1 MSLSAMLELLI
12 KGFRI
17 SVSIFCLTLIF
28 SLPLGLLV
36 SFGASSS
43 SALIRLPIK
52 AYISV
57 MRGTPL
63 MLQLMVVYFGPYYL
77 FGLTLFSSY
86 RFTAAIIGFVVN
98 YAAYFAEIYR
108 GGMQAI
114 PIGQYEAAQA
124 LGYTRSQTYV
134 RIVLP
139 QMIKTVLPSLTNEVI
154 TLVKDTSLASV
165 LAVSEMFSSA
175 RKIASAQTTML
186 PFAFA
191 GLLYYIFSFISEKIM
206 KYFEKSLNYYN

>member
-1 MSLSAMLELLI
+1 MSLYAMLELLI

-17 SVSIFCLTLIF
+17 SIGIFCLTLIF

-43 SALIRLPIK
+43 AAVIRLPIK

-57 MRGTPL
+57 TRGTPL

-77 FGLTLFSSY
+77 FGLTLFPSY

-114 PIGQYEAAQA
+114 PPGQYEAAQA

-206 KYFEKSLNYYN
+206 KYFEKSLDYYN

>member
-1 MSLSAMLELLI
+1 MPVSAMLELLF

-17 SVSIFCLTLIF
+17 SIEIFCLTLII

-43 SALIRLPIK
+43 AAVIRLPIK

-86 RFTAAIIGFVVN
+86 RFIAAIIGFVVN

-108 GGMQAI
+108 GGMQSV
-114 PIGQYEAAQA
+114 PIGQYEAARA
-124 LGYTRSQTYV
+124 LGYTRSQTYT

-191 GLLYYIFSFISEKIM
+191 GLFYYIFSFIAEKIM
-206 KYFEKSLNYYN
+206 KYIERSFEYYN

>member
-12 KGFRI
+12 RGFRI

>member
-1 MSLSAMLELLI
+1 M
-12 KGFRI
+12 
-17 SVSIFCLTLIF
+17 
-28 SLPLGLLV
+28 
-36 SFGASSS
+36 
-43 SALIRLPIK
+43 
-52 AYISV
+52 
-57 MRGTPL
+57 
-63 MLQLMVVYFGPYYL
+63 
-77 FGLTLFSSY
+77 
-86 RFTAAIIGFVVN
+86 VN

-114 PIGQYEAAQA
+114 PPGQYEAAQA

-206 KYFEKSLNYYN
+206 KYFEKSLDYYN

>member
-1 MSLSAMLELLI
+1 
-12 KGFRI
+12 
-17 SVSIFCLTLIF
+17 
-28 SLPLGLLV
+28 
-36 SFGASSS
+36 
-43 SALIRLPIK
+43 
-52 AYISV
+52 

-63 MLQLMVVYFGPYYL
+63 ILQLMVVYFGPYYL